1 MKINQ
6 HILIIDDEEELRF
19 ILKQRLKRRGYEV
32 SEAGTAQ
39 EGMALL
45 SQEIFEGVLLDIRLP
60 DGDGLAL
67 LQEIKKQQPELQ
79 VIMLTGHG
87 TLESAIE
94 AMKAGAF
101 DYLTKPCNLSE
112 LELTLQKALEQR
124 KLLVENTG
132 LKQVVHRQN
141 IEPQIIGSSPA
152 LQSLMELTRKV
163 ARTDTPVLLL
173 GESGTGKDL
182 FARALHAWSPRSS
195 QAFIPLNSG
204 AVQENLM
211 ESELFGHG
219 KGAFTG
225 ASSVKLG
232 LVEMADQG
240 TLFLDEIGEM
250 PLNLQVKLLRFMET
264 GEFRRVGDNR
274 LRRVDVRI
282 VTATNRNLLEE
293 IEAGTFRKDLYY
305 RLSGMIIE
313 IPPLRERKEDVL
325 QLAEFFLQKEK
336 KSQLGRRK
344 FAGVRAPEKEGEYI
358 LSPEAKEALLAY
370 DFPGNVRELAH
381 LMERAKI
388 LAEGN
393 VIKPQDLWPDYQE
406 KVFAK
411 RGLVKGIELPRE
423 VSLEKQNFEGNRD
436 KDSSDG
442 GSNNLAKDK
451 YPEDLG
457 DNLEN
462 YPTLADLEKRHILA
476 TLEKVQ
482 GNRNQAAKLLG
493 ISVRNLYRKIDE
505 YNRN

>member
-1 MKINQ
+1 MKVNQ

-32 SEAGTAQ
+32 AEVGTAQ

-60 DGDGLAL
+60 DGDGLTL

-94 AMKAGAF
+94 AMKTGAF

-141 IEPQIIGSSPA
+141 TDPQIIGSSPA

-163 ARTDTPVLLL
+163 AQTDTPVLLQ

-313 IPPLRERKEDVL
+313 IPPLRERKEDIL
-325 QLAEFFLQKEK
+325 ELAEFFLQKER
-336 KSQLGRRK
+336 KSQLGSKRIM
-344 FAGVRAPEKEGEYI
+344 GVRAPEKDGEYI
-358 LSPEAKEALLAY
+358 LSPATKEALLAY

-388 LAEGN
+388 LADGN

-406 KVFAK
+406 KVLAK
-411 RGLVKGIELPRE
+411 RGLAKGTEFTRE
-423 VSLEKQNFEGNRD
+423 VSPEEQSLEENRD
-436 KDSSDG
+436 KEASSG
-442 GSNNLAKDK
+442 GSNNLVKDN
-451 YPEDLG
+451 YLEDLG

>member
-1 MKINQ
+1 
-6 HILIIDDEEELRF
+6 
-19 ILKQRLKRRGYEV
+19 
-32 SEAGTAQ
+32 
-39 EGMALL
+39 
-45 SQEIFEGVLLDIRLP
+45 RLP
-60 DGDGLAL
+60 DGDGLTL

-141 IEPQIIGSSPA
+141 TEPQIIGSSLA
-152 LQSLMELTRKV
+152 LQSLMELTRKI
-163 ARTDTPVLLL
+163 AQTDTPVLLQ

-182 FARALHAWSPRSS
+182 FARALHTWSPRSS
-195 QAFIPLNSG
+195 QAYIPLNSG

-250 PLNLQVKLLRFMET
+250 SLNLQVKLLRFMET

-282 VTATNRNLLEE
+282 VAATNRNLLEE
-293 IEAGTFRKDLYY
+293 VEGGTFRKDLYY

-313 IPPLRERKEDVL
+313 IPPLRERKEDIL
-325 QLAEFFLQKEK
+325 ELAEFFLQKESK
-336 KSQLGRRK
+336 NPPRGKNLMG
-344 FAGVRAPEKEGEYI
+344 EKNLRLNSEYK

-381 LMERAKI
+381 LMERGKI

-393 VIKPQDLWPDYQE
+393 VIKLQDLWPNNQE
-406 KVFAK
+406 KGFQDGSENT
-411 RGLVKGIELPRE
+411 RDGSQEE
-423 VSLEKQNFEGNRD
+423 QNLERNRD
-436 KDSSDG
+436 NESSSG
-442 GSNNLAKDK
+442 GPNNLAKDN
-451 YPEDLG
+451 YLEDSG
-457 DNLEN
+457 GNLEN

-505 YNRN
+505 YNRS